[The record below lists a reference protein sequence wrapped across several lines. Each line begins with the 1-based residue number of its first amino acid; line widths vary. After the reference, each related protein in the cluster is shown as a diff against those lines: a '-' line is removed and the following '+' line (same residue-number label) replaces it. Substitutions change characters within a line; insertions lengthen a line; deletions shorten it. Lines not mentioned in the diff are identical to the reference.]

1 MTGASEA
8 PERRLAVILAADAVG
23 YSRLMGAD
31 DEGTLKVLNER
42 RQIFR
47 ETRARGRGRIVDTA
61 GDSVF
66 AEFTS
71 AVEAVRCATGVQRRI
86 AERNADLD
94 ADRQMAFRI
103 GVSRGDVLA
112 EGGALYGDGVNVA
125 ARLQAMAAPGG
136 ICVSRPVFE
145 QVEGK
150 LEIEFEDLG
159 PQSVKNIARPV
170 QVYQVIG
177 GASHGRSAVS
187 EARAESLD
195 DPLSSRPSIAVL
207 PFNNLSGDPEQ
218 EFFADG
224 ITEDI
229 ITELSRFR
237 SLFVI
242 ARNSSFAYKG
252 RALNVTEVAQELGVR
267 YVAEG
272 SVRKAG
278 NRVRVTVQL
287 IEAATGSHVW
297 AERYDREL
305 EDIFAIQDEVTQA
318 MVATLPGR
326 LEAADLD
333 RAERKPPENLAAYEC
348 VLTGKILH
356 HRSIKKD
363 PAYP

>member
-1 MTGASEA
+1 M
-8 PERRLAVILAADAVG
+8 
-23 YSRLMGAD
+23 
-31 DEGTLKVLNER
+31 
-42 RQIFR
+42 
-47 ETRARGRGRIVDTA
+47 
-61 GDSVF
+61 
-66 AEFTS
+66 
-71 AVEAVRCATGVQRRI
+71 
-86 AERNADLD
+86 
-94 ADRQMAFRI
+94 
-103 GVSRGDVLA
+103 
-112 EGGALYGDGVNVA
+112 
-125 ARLQAMAAPGG
+125 
-136 ICVSRPVFE
+136 
-145 QVEGK
+145 
-150 LEIEFEDLG
+150 
-159 PQSVKNIARPV
+159 
-170 QVYQVIG
+170 
-177 GASHGRSAVS
+177 
-187 EARAESLD
+187 
-195 DPLSSRPSIAVL
+195 
-207 PFNNLSGDPEQ
+207 
-218 EFFADG
+218 
-224 ITEDI
+224 EDI

-252 RALNVTEVAQELGVR
+252 RALNVTGVAQELGVR

-363 PAYP
+363 PACP